1 MVLSIGKCFKN
12 NKKKKN
18 GGELEEKSSNVFEKE
33 LSCVHTKKWYLQ
45 GMEVGSQEGILQI

>member
-1 MVLSIGKCFKN
+1 MVLSIGKCFK